1 MMLRILSLLFALPT
15 FATAGDLAVAPNAS
29 TLTGPKATQQL
40 LVHELNAGQVVADRT
55 EAAKFTTSNAKVA
68 KVDDTGKVTPT
79 GNGEATITVTL
90 DGRTATATVKVEA
103 FEKPFE
109 WSFVNHVQATFTRTG
124 CNSGA
129 CHGALAGKGGFKLSL
144 RGYDH
149 DGDYFTATR
158 QALARR
164 VDREM
169 PDESLILKKGAR
181 LMPHGGG
188 TRFDADSDHF
198 QLVREWIAAGAP
210 GPKST
215 DAKVTKLEMSPPAAL
230 LKPKDH
236 LRIIVRATFSDG
248 TAFDVTRWVKF
259 TSSDE
264 QAATVDEEGKVSVA
278 GHGEAVIAAIYGN
291 LVATST
297 MTVPFAND
305 VQANFYDNSPKN
317 NFIDE
322 HVLRKWKL
330 LKLPPSPIA
339 GDEEF
344 IRRVFLDTCGILPKP
359 EEVEKFLVDKATD
372 KRAKLIDQLL
382 ARPEYVD
389 YWAHKWSDLL
399 LVSSRKLQPAAMWGF
414 YRKVRSSVAD
424 NEPWDRFARDI
435 LTASGSTL
443 TNGGGNYFV
452 LHKDVSA
459 LVEATA
465 LTFLGTSITCA
476 RCHNHPLE
484 RWTQDQYWQL
494 ANLFGR
500 VGLKNG
506 DRPGEVIVQS
516 LTDGDALHLR
526 RGTAMPPTPLDGIP
540 LPLESS
546 VDRREY
552 FTNWLTN
559 PDNPYFAKAV
569 VNRVWRN
576 FLGRGLVE
584 AEDDLRDTNPPTNL
598 ELFDALT
605 KEFVAKKFDVKQL
618 ISLILNSATYQRSSK
633 PVPGNEAD
641 DRFYSHYL
649 LRRLSAEVIL
659 DAYSDITGVPT
670 PFDKIALGASGG
682 SQASNSFPP
691 GTRAMQIPDAQV
703 ISQFL
708 DAFGRAER
716 TLTCSCEITKDSSV
730 AQALHLNNGQTLN
743 DKLRDKSSLVSK
755 WLIDKMTD
763 AEALDRLFLRAL
775 ARKPSE
781 AEKKKILAELAEA
794 GKLGPQARREALED
808 TVWAVLTGREF
819 LFNR

>member
-1 MMLRILSLLFALPT
+1 
-15 FATAGDLAVAPNAS
+15 
-29 TLTGPKATQQL
+29 
-40 LVHELNAGQVVADRT
+40 
-55 EAAKFTTSNAKVA
+55 
-68 KVDDTGKVTPT
+68 
-79 GNGEATITVTL
+79 
-90 DGRTATATVKVEA
+90 
-103 FEKPFE
+103 
-109 WSFVNHVQATFTRTG
+109 
-124 CNSGA
+124 
-129 CHGALAGKGGFKLSL
+129 
-144 RGYDH
+144 
-149 DGDYFTATR
+149 
-158 QALARR
+158 
-164 VDREM
+164 
-169 PDESLILKKGAR
+169 
-181 LMPHGGG
+181 
-188 TRFDADSDHF
+188 
-198 QLVREWIAAGAP
+198 
-210 GPKST
+210 
-215 DAKVTKLEMSPPAAL
+215 
-230 LKPKDH
+230 
-236 LRIIVRATFSDG
+236 
-248 TAFDVTRWVKF
+248 
-259 TSSDE
+259 
-264 QAATVDEEGKVSVA
+264 
-278 GHGEAVIAAIYGN
+278 
-291 LVATST
+291 
-297 MTVPFAND
+297 
-305 VQANFYDNSPKN
+305 
-317 NFIDE
+317 
-322 HVLRKWKL
+322 
-330 LKLPPSPIA
+330 
-339 GDEEF
+339 
-344 IRRVFLDTCGILPKP
+344 
-359 EEVEKFLVDKATD
+359 
-372 KRAKLIDQLL
+372 
-382 ARPEYVD
+382 
-389 YWAHKWSDLL
+389 
-399 LVSSRKLQPAAMWGF
+399 MWGF

-618 ISLILNSATYQRSSK
+618 MRLILNSATYQRSSR

-763 AEALDRLFLRAL
+763 AEALDRLFLMAL